1 MHAIGIMS
9 EMRRHLIV
17 FYTLVI
23 ILIISGRYAYTHC
36 EWDWVSRIAAVGVIL
51 GIVIERWN
59 VLTGRLDSVEA
70 RPPERLPII
79 LLCVGT
85 FVAGFGELIGRSLIG
100 CS

>member
-1 MHAIGIMS
+1 MCT
-9 EMRRHLIV
+9 MRRHLIV

-36 EWDWVSRIAAVGVIL
+36 EWDWVSRVAAIGVIL
-51 GIVIERWN
+51 GIVIERWY
-59 VLTGRLDSVEA
+59 VLTGRAASVQA
-70 RPPERLPII
+70 GPPERLPII

-85 FVAGFGELIGRSLIG
+85 FIAGFGELVGRSLLG